1 MVPAVNGGA
10 FTHKNYQGEDI
21 MQEIKKNLK
30 DIFEKIT
37 TEKSFCKI
45 IIFLMLALPIS
56 ELFDERHFQDF
67 NSQPTLVEMVGI
79 ALFACLAV
87 HFLIHKNIKYYPS
100 DLLFLLLFVFAALS
114 ATFTLDREA
123 TFLGFYYDEWITN
136 FICYFSLMAAAA
148 TITDTKLK
156 KEIIRAFILVILIQN
171 TVAVFQ
177 SFGCYLE
184 PPRYDAE
191 ELMGKNMCYG
201 LIEHS
206 NWYGGLSVL
215 MFACSSGIF
224 LFAEKTIVR
233 NASFVLSLVCFYTL
247 FCTEARLA
255 LVGVFSY
262 IFFMLVSMLIMKKKD
277 YKKEKLR
284 SIFIR
289 FGILMAG
296 IIAIS
301 AIAILVF
308 GRLKWKIERTSDELI
323 GLKEGNTE
331 SIGTR
336 RGYIWKKGLATVPDH
351 WLFGIGLD
359 NYRYAFKL
367 DPEYKSGM
375 FTQGKGHNEYI
386 HYLVTQGALQ
396 LLTYLTLL
404 VTAVVTAVRAVIH
417 SDDDEERFLNWTLLG
432 MFFGYAAQA
441 CFNSSVV
448 NVVPYFWIT
457 IGLCLSKKN
466 QRYFGYRKEHGKS
479 AKK

>member
-1 MVPAVNGGA
+1 
-10 FTHKNYQGEDI
+10 

-37 TEKSFCKI
+37 TERSFCRI

-56 ELFDERHFQDF
+56 ELFDEKHYQSF

-79 ALFACLAV
+79 ALFSCLAI

-100 DLLFLLLFVFAALS
+100 DLLFLLLFVFAVLS
-114 ATFTLDREA
+114 AAFTLDREA
-123 TFLGFYYDEWITN
+123 TFLGFYYDEWLTN

-156 KEIIRAFILVILIQN
+156 KEIIRAFILVIIIQN
-171 TVAVFQ
+171 SVALFQ

-184 PPRYDAE
+184 PPYYDTE
-191 ELMGKNMCYG
+191 ELMGKHMCCG
-201 LIEHS
+201 LLQHS

-215 MFACSSGIF
+215 MFGCVSGIF
-224 LFAEKTIVR
+224 LFAEKKIVR
-233 NASFVLSLVCFYTL
+233 NASFVLSLICYYTL

-255 LVGVFSY
+255 LVGIFSY
-262 IFFMLVSMLIMKKKD
+262 IFFMLVSMLVMKIKG

-284 SIFIR
+284 SIFLR
-289 FGILMAG
+289 FGLLMIA

-301 AIAILVF
+301 LVSVLVF
-308 GRLKWKIERTSDELI
+308 GRLKWKITRSSDELSQ
-323 GLKEGNTE
+323 LKEGKME
-331 SIGTR
+331 SFGTR
-336 RGYIWKKGLATVPDH
+336 RGYIWKKGLMTVPDH

-359 NYRYAFKL
+359 NYRHAFAL
-367 DPEYKSGM
+367 DPEYKKGM

-396 LLTYLTLL
+396 LITYITLL
-404 VTAVVTAVRAVIH
+404 VTAAVTAVRTVIH
-417 SDDDEERFLNWTLLG
+417 TEDNEERFLNWMLLG
-432 MFFGYAAQA
+432 MFFGYVAQA
-441 CFNSSVV
+441 CFNSSIV

-457 IGLCLSKKN
+457 VGLCLSKKN
-466 QRYFGYRKEHGKS
+466 QRYFGYRKENRKPR
-479 AKK
+479 KNN